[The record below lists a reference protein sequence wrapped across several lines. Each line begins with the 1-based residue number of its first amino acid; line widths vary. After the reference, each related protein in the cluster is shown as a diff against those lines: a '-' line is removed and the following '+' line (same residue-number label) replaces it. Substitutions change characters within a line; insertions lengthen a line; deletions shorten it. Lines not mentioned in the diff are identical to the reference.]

1 MGKQM
6 EGDNAERRRRAKD
19 ARDRGELPSAEGVTT
34 GASKQRRHLSRQA
47 DHEERISAKVAGKQD
62 PDHSSPDTRTGG
74 SPSEQGGGGAVAL
87 CSVNLE
93 GRRVSYRD
101 VGVGDDP
108 VVLIHGFPLHG
119 AVWEYQFE
127 ALSDDHRLLAPDLM
141 GLGGSEGP
149 DDPGAYSV
157 EAWADDVGGLLG
169 DLDLERAVVVGEGV
183 GAHVAFEVFRR
194 HAELVTALV
203 LADLSTAEDTDEEQT
218 QRREQQ
224 SWLASGGDV
233 ESLADRW
240 LQFVAGATWSRR
252 AEVVK
257 KARQWI
263 ADAPRSGLVGALD
276 AINRRPDIA
285 HDLAKVDLPTLVMA
299 GSENP
304 MVPRDALESTARM
317 VPNGASVVVP
327 GGGQFSNIESPGAFN
342 QALSQFLDS
351 R

>member
-6 EGDNAERRRRAKD
+6 EGDNVERRRRAKD
-19 ARDRGELPSAEGVTT
+19 ARERGELPSAEGVTT

-47 DHEERISAKVAGKQD
+47 DHGERISAKVAGKQD
-62 PDHSSPDTRTGG
+62 PDHTSAHTRPGDG
-74 SPSEQGGGGAVAL
+74 PSEPGTGGAVNVS
-87 CSVNLE
+87 SVNLE

-101 VGVGDDP
+101 AGVGDDP
-108 VVLIHGFPLHG
+108 VVLIHGFPLEG
-119 AVWEYQFE
+119 AMWEYQLE

-141 GLGGSEGP
+141 GFGGSDAP

-157 EAWADDVGGLLG
+157 EAWADDVGGFVADLG
-169 DLDLERAVVVGEGV
+169 LERAVVVGEGV

-194 HAELVTALV
+194 HAELVAALV
-203 LADLSTAEDTDEEQT
+203 LADMSTADDTDEDQGR
-218 QRREQQ
+218 RREEQAR
-224 SWLASGGDV
+224 LVSGGDV

-240 LQFVAGATWSRR
+240 LQAVAGDPRSRR

-263 ADAPRSGLVGALD
+263 ADAPRAGLVGALD
-276 AINRRPDIA
+276 AINRRPDIT
-285 HDLAKVDLPTLVMA
+285 HDLSKIDVPTLVMA

-304 MVPRDALESTARM
+304 LVPRDALESTVRT
-317 VPNGASVVVP
+317 VPNAEGVVVP

-342 QALSQFLDS
+342 RALAQFLDA